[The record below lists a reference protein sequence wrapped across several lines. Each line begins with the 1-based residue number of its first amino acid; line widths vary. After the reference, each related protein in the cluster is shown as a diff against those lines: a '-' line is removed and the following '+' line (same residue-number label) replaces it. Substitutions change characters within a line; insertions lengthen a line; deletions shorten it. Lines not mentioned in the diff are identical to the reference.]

1 MSNRDRTRRAR
12 ALATDLGRHFDVDA
26 TAEYRDRWVI
36 RWVDGPTENTARS
49 WVARRVPDMVDVA
62 YLYRDLSRRAWAVG
76 AVRAAVD
83 GAYGDGYVTVRPY
96 EVEGATAPYIRDRE
110 YPDRLDGVREVLVER
125 LLASLP
131 ADSWRAEREAAEVVA
146 ERGLAVLVE
155 GAGLDVLT
163 PGEVLTAR
171 YADTRAEVMA
181 WERTLGTLPTAVL
194 VERALADPGIDRE
207 GALALVALLPELRA
221 GWEATEAAILR
232 AAGRVAT
239 GTAIG
244 ERLGISRQAVSLRLA
259 ALGVAAVGG
268 AGPGVEQAEVYAT
281 VGEHGRV
288 RHWLRGGVGGTPYC
302 GAVADGPDRPDVP
315 ICRSCEVRGESPL
328 QRRLRKTRPTRRR

>member
-1 MSNRDRTRRAR
+1 MLDVMANRDRARRVR
-12 ALATDLGRHFDVDA
+12 IVATDLGRHFGVEA
-26 TAEYRDRWVI
+26 TAEYGERGWRI
-36 RWVDGPTENTARS
+36 GWVDGPTVDTARA
-49 WVARRVPDMVDVA
+49 WVARRVPDVVDVA

-76 AVRAAVD
+76 AVRAAGD
-83 GAYGDGYVTVRPY
+83 GAYWDGYLTVRPY
-96 EVEGATAPYIRDRE
+96 EVEGVTAPYIRDRE
-110 YPDRLDGVREVLVER
+110 YPNRLDGVREVLVER
-125 LLASLP
+125 LLVSLP
-131 ADSWRAEREAAEVVA
+131 ADSWRGGSEAAEMVA

-171 YADTRAEVMA
+171 YVDTRAEVMA
-181 WERTLGTLPTAVL
+181 WERTLVTLPAAVL

-221 GWEATEAAILR
+221 GWDATEAAILR

-244 ERLGISRQAVSLRLA
+244 ERLGVSRQAVSLRLA
-259 ALGVAAVGG
+259 SLGVAEVVE
-268 AGPGVEQAEVYAT
+268 AGPGVEPAEVYAT

-288 RHWLRGGVGGTPYC
+288 RHWLRGGAGGTPYC
-302 GAVADGPDRPDVP
+302 GAVAHGPDCPELP
-315 ICRSCEVRGESPL
+315 ICRSCEERGKVPCNGG
-328 QRRLRKTRPTRRR
+328 